1 MMPRA
6 PLTAL
11 LIACAALALPSAAAT
26 ITWTGAGATHNWSD
40 TGNWQ
45 GGVVPGAADRA
56 AFVAPVS
63 SPLVTVDAPVTLTG
77 IDFSGDGSVQ
87 LSGSLV
93 TLTGATPLTVTSST
107 VGTFTLNT
115 GVTFT
120 ASGPTIS
127 VAANGSPGPALRLL
141 QGATT
146 FSGGS
151 VQVQGGTAPWGLVI
165 LANVRETAATS
176 FLVSGHAAYFQGNNT
191 ITGPVTNTADSLGGS
206 GVAPFGAASVVMQQ
220 GVLTMVSASGG
231 STLGA
236 LTLQAPTAPASGTL
250 VNSGGPLRINGT
262 VNTASHQSINAQDD
276 ITLKGKLAGNAL
288 LEILGAAGQVTLN
301 GSGGSFSGILKVD
314 SGGTLVFG
322 ANSAVAAAAHVDS
335 AGGSIVVGS
344 TNQTISE
351 FTCTGPLEIDI
362 GRGSLAIAGPIANT
376 GCALTLNVP
385 PSVSPAVGTT
395 YTLVYNG
402 TSTPIPPF
410 ASLPDGASLN
420 VNGATMKASYRGG
433 VGGLDLVLTGTSFS
447 PPSFTDDLQDM
458 WWGGIDENGWGLSI
472 IQHGDTLFGALYV
485 YDGSGNP
492 VWLVMPGGSW
502 DVTHRNYT
510 GSLYEPVGSPFYA
523 YDASRF
529 VPGAAKGTMTLTFV
543 DANNAIMSYTIGGF
557 SAQRSIQR
565 EIFGSGT
572 PGVDYSDLWWGGSTQ
587 NGWGITILQQ
597 GMTLFPVWF
606 TYDSSGSPLWYVMP
620 TGSWNAAGDTY
631 AGPIYRTTSSP
642 WLGTTSYDPTKLSAN
657 IVGSYSIKFS
667 GSNAATFTY
676 TADGHSGSMALVR
689 EPF

>member
-1 MMPRA
+1 M
-6 PLTAL
+6 
-11 LIACAALALPSAAAT
+11 
-26 ITWTGAGATHNWSD
+26 
-40 TGNWQ
+40 
-45 GGVVPGAADRA
+45 
-56 AFVAPVS
+56 
-63 SPLVTVDAPVTLTG
+63 
-77 IDFSGDGSVQ
+77 
-87 LSGSLV
+87 
-93 TLTGATPLTVTSST
+93 
-107 VGTFTLNT
+107 
-115 GVTFT
+115 
-120 ASGPTIS
+120 
-127 VAANGSPGPALRLL
+127 
-141 QGATT
+141 
-146 FSGGS
+146 
-151 VQVQGGTAPWGLVI
+151 
-165 LANVRETAATS
+165 
-176 FLVSGHAAYFQGNNT
+176 
-191 ITGPVTNTADSLGGS
+191 
-206 GVAPFGAASVVMQQ
+206 
-220 GVLTMVSASGG
+220 
-231 STLGA
+231 
-236 LTLQAPTAPASGTL
+236 
-250 VNSGGPLRINGT
+250 
-262 VNTASHQSINAQDD
+262 
-276 ITLKGKLAGNAL
+276 
-288 LEILGAAGQVTLN
+288 
-301 GSGGSFSGILKVD
+301 
-314 SGGTLVFG
+314 
-322 ANSAVAAAAHVDS
+322 
-335 AGGSIVVGS
+335 
-344 TNQTISE
+344 
-351 FTCTGPLEIDI
+351 
-362 GRGSLAIAGPIANT
+362 
-376 GCALTLNVP
+376 
-385 PSVSPAVGTT
+385 GTT

-557 SAQRSIQR
+557 SAQRNIQR

-572 PGVDYSDLWWGGSTQ
+572 PGVDYSDLWWGGASQ

-631 AGPIYRTTSSP
+631 SGPIYRTTSSP

-657 IVGSYSIKFS
+657 IVGSYSIRFS
-667 GSNAATFTY
+667 GSNAAMFTY
-676 TADGHSGSMALVR
+676 TADGHSGSMALAR